1 MKTLILTA
9 VAFFA
14 LTGIAKA
21 DHIEDASFLQLL
33 KTSSALKQATAQT
46 VFDRGEHIDA
56 LTNGQLEKFQ
66 HVATEQAQIWGDTIL
81 EGDYQADGRTELDRV
96 EELKIEGELVAY
108 KITYSERS
116 WDTSICTY
124 PGNRDGSALDQCQE
138 GRIVESSFVSPDLS
152 SWTRDPENFAVFE
165 SL

>member
-21 DHIEDASFLQLL
+21 DHIEDPAFLQLVQ
-33 KTSSALKQATAQT
+33 TSSALEQMTAQT
-46 VFDRGEHIDA
+46 VFDRNERIDA
-56 LTNGQLEKFQ
+56 LTSGQFEKLQ
-66 HVATEQAQIWGDTIL
+66 HVAIEQAQIWGDTIL

-124 PGNRDGSALDQCQE
+124 PGNLDASALDQCQE

-152 SWTRDPENFAVFE
+152 SWTRDPDNFAIFE
-165 SL
+165 SF